1 MCLQERSVIEE
12 FNANEIKNVTNPFFL
27 TLADDSQA
35 VYQIVGGL
43 FRPLMQKHGSYLA
56 ILKKGKSFYKIDSK
70 GQMEETSLINQ
81 CEYFMME
88 KLEK

>member
-1 MCLQERSVIEE
+1 MHPEIACPQIVPTLRDV
-12 FNANEIKNVTNPFFL
+12 ANPYFL

-43 FRPLMQKHGSYLA
+43 YRPLMQKQGSYSA
-56 ILKKGKSFYKIDSK
+56 ILKRGKSFYKIDSK
-70 GQMEETSLINQ
+70 GKVEETSLISQ

-88 KLEK
+88 RLER